1 MDKQEAYKILGLPED
16 TEVEYIRRRYREL
29 MKQHHPD
36 VTGSSSSS
44 LKKVQEATEAYR
56 FLKSEGYL
64 HPGKAEHDWG
74 IRENRR
80 AFTKRTI
87 FMEEDLFG
95 SEITIDTGIRGRYY
109 WDPEIESF
117 QMLLKSVGQEGV
129 HILAPFWEKLM
140 DSKSQTQ
147 VQAKL
152 LHLLLQEFIDPYETL
167 RLLYQSSEDEHENL
181 RFCIPC
187 HLKPKSKDIN
197 SIKAGPDIPVVAKGS
212 ILSIASPDDFAGTIS
227 FQENF
232 MHYVA
237 TPLVKQG
244 AAKAVF
250 AMKDIIQRTQR
261 RQSYI
266 NGDLILYVNGNRKQD
281 QTENINAEIHR
292 MLSKIC

>member
-1 MDKQEAYKILGLPED
+1 MDKQEAYKILGILEN

-29 MKQHHPD
+29 MKRHHPD

-44 LKKVQEATEAYR
+44 LVKVQEVTEAYR

-64 HPGKAEHDWG
+64 HPGEAEHDWG

-80 AFTKRTI
+80 VFTKRTI

-95 SEITIDTGIRGRYY
+95 SDITIDTGIRGKYY

-129 HILAPFWEKLM
+129 HILTPFWDKLV
-140 DSKSQTQ
+140 DGRRQTQ

-167 RLLYQSSEDEHENL
+167 RLLYQTSEGKGENI

-187 HLKPKSKDIN
+187 HLKPESKDLS
-197 SIKAGPDIPVVAKGS
+197 SIKAGLDFSVVAKGS
-212 ILSIASPDDFAGTIS
+212 ILSIASSDGFAGTIS
-227 FQENF
+227 FQESF

-237 TPLVKQG
+237 TPLVIQG

-250 AMKDIIQRTQR
+250 VMKDIFQRTKGR
-261 RQSYI
+261 KDYI
-266 NGDLILYVNGNRKQD
+266 NGELILYVNGNRKQD
-281 QTENINAEIHR
+281 QTEKINAEIYR
-292 MLSKIC
+292 MLSKIR